1 MKQMAWTG
9 WRRAAAQILACG
21 FAGFAMA
28 ATASAQNLTAVTAAQ
43 LEEILADAGLNPEM
57 TEEAATRA
65 PVASGRVGDIS
76 FWVRALD
83 CSGAPKACENLVFF
97 ANFTLGR
104 EATPQDFRIVNS
116 FNDSQVFGRAYV
128 IPGRGEVGVDYV
140 IDLGGGV
147 AMDHITGNVA
157 RWADVLGAFI
167 DRFQKGE
174 PTS

>member
-1 MKQMAWTG
+1 MKQMAWMG
-9 WRRAAAQILACG
+9 LRRAAARTLACG
-21 FAGFAMA
+21 VAGLAMA
-28 ATASAQNLTAVTAAQ
+28 ASASAQNVTAVTAEE
-43 LEEILADAGLNPEM
+43 LEQVLADAGLNPEM

-83 CSGAPKACENLVFF
+83 CAGVPKACENLVFF
-97 ANFTLGR
+97 ANFSLGR

-128 IPGRGEVGVDYV
+128 LPGRNEVGVDYV

-147 AMDHITGNVA
+147 AMDHLTGNVA
-157 RWADVLGAFI
+157 RWSDVLGAFI
-167 DRFQKGE
+167 DRFQAGE
-174 PTS
+174 PIS